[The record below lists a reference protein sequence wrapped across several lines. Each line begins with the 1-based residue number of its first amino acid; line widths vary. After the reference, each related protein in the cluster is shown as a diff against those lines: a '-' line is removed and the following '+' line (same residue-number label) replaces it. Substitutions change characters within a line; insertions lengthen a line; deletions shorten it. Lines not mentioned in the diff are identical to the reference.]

1 MDQLANFVAY
11 SPLVH
16 QTQDGLESSPLNP
29 GSPQPSTKRLNPYFG
44 ERLMGWPLGWTSAT
58 APSASNALEMELYR
72 SKLQSHLSLLLGEPD
87 L

>member
-11 SPLVH
+11 SPLA
-16 QTQDGLESSPLNP
+16 QATRDGLESLTPNP
-29 GSPQPSTKRLNPYFG
+29 GSPQPSTKRLSPYFA

-58 APSASNALEMELYR
+58 APSASSALETALWR
-72 SKLQSHLSLLLGEPD
+72 CKLQQHLSCLLEGQD